1 MDVETIPRYEIEI
14 FWSDE
19 DEAYI
24 ATVPDLPY
32 CSAWGGTYE
41 EALTQVQDAI
51 RGHIEV
57 RLETGRPVPEPRSHD
72 EIEAYERPAEQIN
85 AAAQVFAR
93 AVQGSLRVVEPTIVQ
108 PQVISREIT
117 RNFFDAV
124 NVALRDQI
132 QGSARAYIEMGQV
145 VSMQALEQ
153 REDFQQLSEES
164 INAYAEFMRSMLA
177 YYQTNMERSEQ
188 NPQ

>member
-32 CSAWGGTYE
+32 CSAWGDTYE
-41 EALTQVQDAI
+41 EALAQVQDAI

-57 RLETGRPVPEPRSHD
+57 RLKTGRPVPEPRPHD
-72 EIEAYERPAEQIN
+72 EIEADERPVEQIN
-85 AAAQVFAR
+85 AAAQVFAK
-93 AVQGSLRVVEPTIVQ
+93 AVQGSLRSTEPAIAQ

-124 NVALRDQI
+124 NVALLDQF
-132 QGSARAYIEMGQV
+132 QGSARAYMEMGQV
-145 VSMQALEQ
+145 VSKQALEQ
-153 REDFQQLSEES
+153 REAFQQLSEES
-164 INAYAEFMRSMLA
+164 INAYAEFMQSMFA
-177 YYQTNMERSEQ
+177 YYQTSMEQSEKD
-188 NPQ
+188 PQ